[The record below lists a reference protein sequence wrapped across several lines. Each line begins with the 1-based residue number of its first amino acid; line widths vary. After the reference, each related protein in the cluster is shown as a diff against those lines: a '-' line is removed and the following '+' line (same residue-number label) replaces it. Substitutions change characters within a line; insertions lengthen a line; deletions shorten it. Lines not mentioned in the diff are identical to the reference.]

1 VLRGESKLSY
11 PLSIAWSLV
20 PEEMMLLAIDIGN
33 TNVVLGVFDGERMRE
48 NWRVGTKAQITADEY
63 AMIVKDLFGFAGL
76 EFRQIDGV
84 ILSTVVPPLL
94 PVMIEMSRKYFHLD
108 PLVVSI
114 EMRTGIALRYENPGE
129 IGADRIVNAVA
140 AFKLFGGPII
150 IVDFGTATTFCA
162 VTKQGEYLGGAIT
175 PGIKISAEALYQ
187 RAAKLP
193 RVELARPSTVIGHDT
208 VSAMQAGILFGYAG
222 LVDGIVER
230 MKKEFAP
237 DARVIATGGLA
248 ELVAPET
255 ASIDEVRPHLTLEG
269 LRLLYAMNR

>member
-1 VLRGESKLSY
+1 
-11 PLSIAWSLV
+11 
-20 PEEMMLLAIDIGN
+20 
-33 TNVVLGVFDGERMRE
+33 
-48 NWRVGTKAQITADEY
+48 
-63 AMIVKDLFGFAGL
+63 MIVKDLFGFAGL

-94 PVMIEMSRKYFHLD
+94 PVMLEMSRKYFKLD

-114 EMRTGIALRYENPGE
+114 EMRTGIALKYDNPGE
-129 IGADRIVNAVA
+129 IGADRLVNAAA
-140 AFKLFGGPII
+140 AFKLFGGPVI

-237 DARVIATGGLA
+237 EARVIATGGLA

-255 ASIDEVRPHLTLEG
+255 TSIHEVRPHLTLEG
-269 LRLLYAMNR
+269 LHLLYAMNR